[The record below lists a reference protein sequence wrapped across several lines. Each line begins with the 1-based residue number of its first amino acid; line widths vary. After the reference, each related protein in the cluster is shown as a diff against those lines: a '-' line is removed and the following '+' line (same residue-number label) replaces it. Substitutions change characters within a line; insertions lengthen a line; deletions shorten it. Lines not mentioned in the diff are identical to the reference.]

1 MSAPKVVPKTPE
13 AGAAEAPKKS
23 KKVLIIA
30 VALILSVAGA
40 GGAWFF
46 LKKGEAKHEE
56 VKVQPAKPPVFLPL
70 DTFVVNLQ
78 SEGGEFLQV
87 NMTLQ
92 MKEQVDVEVLKTY
105 MPLIRSRIISL
116 LSAKQPAD
124 ILTADGK
131 TKLAAELSESIK
143 QPFDKGVDPAKVD
156 AVFFTSFVVQ

>member
-1 MSAPKVVPKTPE
+1 MSSPKVVPKTPD
-13 AGAAEAPKKS
+13 AGAADAPKKS
-23 KKVLIIA
+23 KKMLFIIIGLV
-30 VALILSVAGA
+30 VAIAGA

-46 LKKGEAKHEE
+46 MKKGEVKHEE
-56 VKVQPAKPPVFLPL
+56 VKAQPAKPPVFLPL

-78 SEGGEFLQV
+78 GEGGEFLQV

-92 MKEQVDVEVLKTY
+92 MKEQIDVEVLKTY

-143 QPFDKGVDPAKVD
+143 QPFDKGVEPAKVD